1 MNFQMGIPQTVW
13 TVGHSNHDIDAFL
26 ALVLGH
32 RIAHVLDVRSHPY
45 SRYAPHFNREELQ
58 AAIGARGIRYAFLGA
73 ALGGRPRRE
82 DQLDADGHA
91 LYGMMAAEPTFNE
104 AIDAVLRGAARH
116 RIALLCSCGAPH
128 DCHRRLLVGK
138 VLCDRGAQLRHI
150 LPDGD
155 VLSERSVR
163 LRDDHAQ
170 DMLFGH
176 DELPWRSIRSVSPRR
191 RLSVSSRA

>member
-1 MNFQMGIPQTVW
+1 MW
-13 TVGHSNHDIDAFL
+13 TVGHSNHHVEVLL
-26 ALVLGH
+26 ALVH
-32 RIAHVLDVRSHPY
+32 RHQVAHVVDVRSHPY
-45 SRYAPHFNREELQ
+45 SRYAPHFNRDELQ
-58 AAIGARGIRYAFLGA
+58 ATIEARGMRYTFLGS

-82 DQLDADGHA
+82 DQLDAEGHA
-91 LYGMMAAEPTFNE
+91 LYDRMATEPTFSD
-104 AIDAVLRGAARH
+104 AIDGILRGASEH

-128 DCHRRLLVGK
+128 ECHRRLLVGK
-138 VLCDRGAQLRHI
+138 VLCDRGAELRHI

-155 VLSERSVR
+155 VLSERAVE

-191 RLSVSSRA
+191 RLSASSHG

>member
-1 MNFQMGIPQTVW
+1 MGTPQTVW
-13 TVGHSNHDIDAFL
+13 TVGHSNHDVETLL
-26 ALVLGH
+26 ALVQCHEVARL
-32 RIAHVLDVRSHPY
+32 IDVRSHPY
-45 SRYAPHFNREELQ
+45 SRYAPHFNRDELQ
-58 AAIGARGIRYAFLGA
+58 VSIEGSGIRYTFLGS

-91 LYGMMAAEPTFNE
+91 RYDRMAAEPAFSE
-104 AIDAVLRGAARH
+104 AIDGILRGASEH

-128 DCHRRLLVGK
+128 ECHRRLLVGK
-138 VLCDRGAQLRHI
+138 VLCDRGAELRHI

-155 VLSERSVR
+155 VLSERSVE

-170 DMLFGH
+170 DVLFGH

-191 RLSVSSRA
+191 RLSISSPG

>member
-1 MNFQMGIPQTVW
+1 MGIPPAVW
-13 TVGHSNHDIDAFL
+13 TVGHSNHDVEVLL
-26 ALVLGH
+26 ALVRRH
-32 RIAHVLDVRSHPY
+32 RVAHVVDVRSHPY
-45 SRYAPHFNREELQ
+45 SRYASHFNRDELQ
-58 AAIGARGIRYAFLGA
+58 SSIEGCDMRYTFLGS

-91 LYGMMAAEPTFNE
+91 LYGRMATELAFGE
-104 AIDAVLRGAARH
+104 AIDAILRGASGH
-116 RIALLCSCGAPH
+116 RIALLCSCGQPH
-128 DCHRRLLVGK
+128 ECHRRLLVGK
-138 VLCDRGAQLRHI
+138 VLCDRGAELRHI

-155 VLSERSVR
+155 VLSERSVQ

-191 RLSVSSRA
+191 RLSVSSPG

>member
-1 MNFQMGIPQTVW
+1 MGIPQTVW
-13 TVGHSNHDIDAFL
+13 TVGHSNHEIDVFL
-26 ALVLGH
+26 ALVRRH
-32 RIAHVLDVRSHPY
+32 RIAHIVDVRSHPY
-45 SRYAPHFNREELQ
+45 SRYAPHFNRDELQ
-58 AAIGARGIRYAFLGA
+58 SSIEACGMHYTLLGS

-91 LYGMMAAEPTFNE
+91 LYDMMAAEPAFNE
-104 AIDAVLRGAARH
+104 AIDAVLRGASKQ

-128 DCHRRLLVGK
+128 GCHRRLLVGK
-138 VLCDRGAQLRHI
+138 VLCDRGAELRHI

-155 VLSERSVR
+155 VLSERTVR
-163 LRDDHAQ
+163 LGDDHAQ

>member
-1 MNFQMGIPQTVW
+1 MGVRQTVW
-13 TVGHSNHDIDAFL
+13 TVGHSNHHVEVFL
-26 ALVLGH
+26 ALVH
-32 RIAHVLDVRSHPY
+32 RHQVAHVVDVRSHPY
-45 SRYAPHFNREELQ
+45 SRYAPHFNRDELQ
-58 AAIGARGIRYAFLGA
+58 ATIEARGMRYTFLGA

-82 DQLDADGHA
+82 DQLDAEGHA
-91 LYGMMAAEPTFNE
+91 LYDRMATEPTFSD
-104 AIDAVLRGAARH
+104 AIDGILRGASEH

-128 DCHRRLLVGK
+128 ECHRRLLVGK
-138 VLCDRGAQLRHI
+138 VLCDRGAELRHI

-155 VLSERSVR
+155 VLSERAVE

-191 RLSVSSRA
+191 RLSASSHG

>member
-1 MNFQMGIPQTVW
+1 MGIPPTVW
-13 TVGHSNHDIDAFL
+13 TVGHSNHDVETLL
-26 ALVLGH
+26 ALVQRHEVARL
-32 RIAHVLDVRSHPY
+32 IDVRSHPY
-45 SRYAPHFNREELQ
+45 SRYAPHFNRDELQ
-58 AAIGARGIRYAFLGA
+58 ASIEGCGIRYTFLGS

-91 LYGMMAAEPTFNE
+91 LYDRMAAEPAFSE
-104 AIDAVLRGAARH
+104 AINGILRGASEH
-116 RIALLCSCGAPH
+116 RIALLCSCGAPQE
-128 DCHRRLLVGK
+128 CHRRLLVGK
-138 VLCDRGAQLRHI
+138 VLCDRGAELRHI

-155 VLSERSVR
+155 VLSECAVQ

-191 RLSVSSRA
+191 RLSISSPG

>member
-1 MNFQMGIPQTVW
+1 MGVARTVW
-13 TVGHSNHDIDAFL
+13 TVGHSNHDVGVLL
-26 ALVLGH
+26 ALMQSH
-32 RIAHVLDVRSHPY
+32 RIAHVVDVRSHPY
-45 SRYAPHFNREELQ
+45 SRYAPHFNRDELR
-58 AAIGARGIRYAFLGA
+58 ASIEACSVRYAYMGS
-73 ALGGRPRRE
+73 ALGGRPRHE

-91 LYGMMAAEPTFNE
+91 LYDRMAMEPTFSD
-104 AIDAVLRGAARH
+104 AIDRILRGAYEH
-116 RIALLCSCGAPH
+116 RIALLCSCGQPH

-138 VLCDRGAQLRHI
+138 VLCDRGAELRHI

-155 VLSERSVR
+155 VLTERTVE

-191 RLSVSSRA
+191 RLSVSSPG

>member
-1 MNFQMGIPQTVW
+1 MGIPQTVW
-13 TVGHSNHDIDAFL
+13 TVGHSNHDVDVLL
-26 ALVLGH
+26 ALVRRY
-32 RIAHVLDVRSHPY
+32 RIAHVVDVRSHPY
-45 SRYAPHFNREELQ
+45 SRYAPHFNRDELQ
-58 AAIGARGIRYAFLGA
+58 SSIEACDMRYTFLGS

-91 LYGMMAAEPTFNE
+91 LYGMMAAEPDFNE
-104 AIDAVLRGAARH
+104 AIDGVLRGASEH

-128 DCHRRLLVGK
+128 ECHRRLLVGK
-138 VLCDRGAQLRHI
+138 ILCDLGAELRHI

-155 VLSERSVR
+155 VLGERTVQ

-191 RLSVSSRA
+191 RLSVSLHA

>member
-1 MNFQMGIPQTVW
+1 MGIPQTVW
-13 TVGHSNHDIDAFL
+13 TVGHSNHDVDVFL
-26 ALVLGH
+26 ALVRRH
-32 RIAHVLDVRSHPY
+32 RIAHVVDVRSHPY

-58 AAIGARGIRYAFLGA
+58 ASIEACSIRYAFLGS

-91 LYGMMAAEPTFNE
+91 LYDRMAAEPTFNE
-104 AIDAVLRGAARH
+104 AIEGILRGASEQ
-116 RIALLCSCGAPH
+116 RIALLCSCGAPQG
-128 DCHRRLLVGK
+128 CHRRLLVGK
-138 VLCDRGAQLRHI
+138 VLCDRGAELRHI

-155 VLSERSVR
+155 VLSERAVL

-191 RLSVSSRA
+191 RLSVSSPG